1 MKGLYLRT
9 FGCQMNERDSERI
22 AGLLSRL
29 NYTLTDDLDRANLII
44 LNTCS
49 IREKSEQKLYSALGR
64 FKEYKERQGAIIGVG
79 GCVAQQEGERL
90 LKRIPFLDIV
100 FGTHNIHRLPEMV
113 REVEEKNKRISATN
127 FYDAPEPDESF
138 VSTTTP
144 GRVKAYVSIM
154 RGCDN
159 YCSYCIVPYVRG
171 REVSR
176 SSSSILKEVRGLA
189 DRGIKEVT
197 LIGQNVNSYGG
208 EGEVTFPQLIKM
220 ISKIDGIERIR
231 FTTSHPKDLS
241 DELINAFTETEKL
254 CRHIHLPVQSGS
266 NKILKAMKRG
276 YTREEYLEKID
287 KLRAL
292 VPGIAITSDF
302 IVGFPGEDENDF
314 NDTISLL
321 RMIEF
326 DAIFSFKF
334 SPRPMTEAA
343 RMEGHL
349 PDEIKAERLSI
360 VQAIQR
366 DITMRKNRALEGKVL
381 DVLVEGVSKKSKDEL
396 TGRTDCNRVVN
407 FPGDDGMIGAILNV
421 RIEKAFNNSLKG
433 SPVNLKH

>member
-100 FGTHNIHRLPEMV
+100 FGTHNIHRLLEMV